1 MCCAGPLALHGLPV
15 SRSPVLHARSATGVR
30 RSRICVVIGTA
41 HRIADA
47 ETAAPASADH
57 PLDVALVDV
66 SPAIYGLRDL

>member
-1 MCCAGPLALHGLPV
+1 
-15 SRSPVLHARSATGVR
+15 
-30 RSRICVVIGTA
+30 VVIGTA
-41 HRIADA
+41 YRIADA